1 MLYAKLLIF
10 FFIHKKNNDDMSEK
24 IIIFAFGLHYYMMR
38 KKRIM
43 ILGANAGQA
52 IAINE
57 AHRLGYYVI
66 SADIHPD
73 APGHA
78 VSDEQAYI
86 DITDQDC
93 VLAEARRRHIDG
105 ITPYWSDVL
114 APVTAYVAEQLSLPG
129 NPASTVETMTQK
141 QLFRQLLAKGGFPT
155 PKAKG
160 CRTVEEAVSFFSTVN
175 APAMLKPIDSSGSRG
190 VFRVCSAA
198 DIRMH
203 FDEALA
209 HSTLGSVIL
218 EEFIETDLPQQDG
231 DIFVIDG
238 KVVLWGICEQHKDV
252 RLAPYTPAA
261 LLLPSG
267 IDHDTDAKAKRLIQD
282 VITALDF
289 RTGPCNVEYIVSR
302 DGRIFILDIGPR
314 NGGNMIPQVIR
325 RATGHNVT
333 AMTLQ
338 AAVGDDIAMNEE
350 PHSTCAMSMV
360 VHADHDGTLGG
371 ITLAQP
377 LERRLSD
384 CLYMR
389 HEGDPVRQFHNSSD
403 TIAFM
408 TFSFDSREEMLSA
421 LDKNPVSVCVR

>member
-1 MLYAKLLIF
+1 
-10 FFIHKKNNDDMSEK
+10 MSEK

-57 AHRLGYYVI
+57 AHRLGYHVI
-66 SADIHPD
+66 SADIHLD

-114 APVTAYVAEQLSLPG
+114 APVAAYVAEQLSLPG
-129 NPASTVETMTQK
+129 NPTSTVETMTQK

-160 CRTVEEAVSFFSTVN
+160 CRTVEEAVSFFCTVN

-325 RATGHNVT
+325 HATGYDIT

-338 AAVGDDIAMNEE
+338 AAVGDDIIIEE
-350 PHSTCAMSMV
+350 KAHKPYAMSMV
-360 VHADHDGTLGG
+360 AHTDHDGIFNG
-371 ITLAQP
+371 ISLDQ
-377 LERRLSD
+377 RLQ
-384 CLYMR
+384 R
-389 HEGDPVRQFHNSSD
+389 HLCDSLFLKNEGDSVNRFLNGKD
-403 TIAFM
+403 TIACL
-408 TFSFDSREEMLSA
+408 TFSFDTKEQLTYALNPELIKVHVSEE
-421 LDKNPVSVCVR
+421 